1 MQTPLIRPTERGLW
15 VEAGGFYIDPWE
27 PVDRA
32 VVTHAHADHCR
43 WGCGRYLCSTEGEPV
58 LRQRVQPDA
67 LVQTLPFGDPLTV
80 GDATVSLH
88 PAGHL
93 LGSAQVC
100 VEVGGRREV
109 SSGDYKL
116 EPDPTCTPWEPV
128 ACDRFITESTFGLPI
143 YRWPDADHVA
153 ADMIGWWRDNQ
164 AAGRTSVMLGY
175 ALGKSQRVLNMML
188 GAVGGDPADLPGR
201 IVAHG
206 AVRKFVEV
214 YRQVGR
220 AVPPVLPGTAETRD
234 LVRGKGLV
242 IAPPSTLGTPWLN
255 RYKPFG
261 TAFASGWMMVRGN
274 RRRRGVDRGFVVSDH
289 VDWPGLHAALEVTGC
304 SEVGV
309 THGYVDQVVRHLRE
323 LGVTAEVVPT
333 HFEAREDDAGAAE
346 RDDASEPV

>member
-1 MQTPLIRPTERGLW
+1 MPKTLIQPTDRGLW
-15 VEAGGFYIDPWE
+15 VEAGGFFIDPWE

-43 WGCGRYLCSTEGEPV
+43 WGCERYLCSAEGEPV

-67 LVQTLPFGDPLTV
+67 RVEAVGFGEPVTV
-80 GDATVSLH
+80 GDAKVTLY

-93 LGSAQVC
+93 LGSAQVL

-116 EPDPTCTPWEPV
+116 EPDPTCTPWEAV
-128 ACDRFITESTFGLPI
+128 ACDRYITESTFGLPI
-143 YRWPDADHVA
+143 YRWPDQDAVA
-153 ADMIGWWRDNQ
+153 ADMIGWWRENQ
-164 AAGRTSVMLGY
+164 AAGRTSVIFGY

-188 GAVGGDPADLPGR
+188 EAVGGDPADLPGE

-220 AVPPVLPGTAETRD
+220 AVPPVLPSTPDTRKRVKGT
-234 LVRGKGLV
+234 GLV
-242 IAPPSTLGTPWLN
+242 IAPPSTLGTTWLK
-255 RYKPFG
+255 RFAPFG

-289 VDWPGLHAALEVTGC
+289 VDWPGLHAALDATGC
-304 SEVGV
+304 DEVGV
-309 THGYVDQVVRHLRE
+309 THGYVEQVVRHLRE
-323 LGVTAEVVPT
+323 HGVTAEVVPT
-333 HFEAREDDAGAAE
+333 HFEAREDDAGSVE
-346 RDDASEPV
+346 EQGESEA